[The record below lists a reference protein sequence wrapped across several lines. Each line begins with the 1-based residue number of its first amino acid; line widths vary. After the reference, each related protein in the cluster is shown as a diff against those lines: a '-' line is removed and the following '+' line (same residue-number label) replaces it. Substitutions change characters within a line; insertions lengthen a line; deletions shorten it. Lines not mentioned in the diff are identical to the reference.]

1 MAHNFKTNIMLFD
14 RLNEG
19 GPFFMYPLLFILILI
34 IVLIVKGLLQKES
47 VEKTMSLI
55 GSIALF
61 AIVWGFLGQIIG
73 LIMAFDSIEAVGDV
87 SPAVLAGG
95 LKVSA
100 LAPAFGMLNF
110 LIGRLGII
118 VLTLIKKDE

>member
-1 MAHNFKTNIMLFD
+1 MLFE

-19 GPFFMYPLLFILILI
+19 GPFFMYPLLFIIILI
-34 IVLIVKGLLQKES
+34 VILIAKGFIQKGS
-47 VEKTMSLI
+47 LEKTMSLI
-55 GSIALF
+55 SSISLF

-73 LIMAFDSIEAVGDV
+73 LIGAFDSIEAVGDV

-95 LKVSA
+95 LKVA
-100 LAPAFGMLNF
+100 FLAPVFGMFAF

-118 VLTLIKKDE
+118 LLTWMKK

>member
-1 MAHNFKTNIMLFD
+1 MLFE

-34 IVLIVKGLLQKES
+34 IVLIVKGFLEKGS
-47 VEKTMSLI
+47 VEKTKSLI
-55 GSIALF
+55 SSIALF

-73 LIMAFDSIEAVGDV
+73 LIGAFDAIEAIGEV
-87 SPAVLAGG
+87 SPAMLAGG
-95 LKVSA
+95 LKVA
-100 LAPAFGMLNF
+100 FLAPVFGMFNF

-118 VLTLIKKDE
+118 VLTWIKKD